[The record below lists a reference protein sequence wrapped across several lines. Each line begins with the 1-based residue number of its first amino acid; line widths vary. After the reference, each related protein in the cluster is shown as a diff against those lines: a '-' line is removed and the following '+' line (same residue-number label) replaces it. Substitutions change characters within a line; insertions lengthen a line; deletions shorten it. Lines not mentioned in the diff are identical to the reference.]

1 MTTIYLI
8 RHAEAEGNLYRR
20 IHGHTDGMITPAGM
34 DQIRALAKRFEDI
47 PVDAC
52 YASDLLRTRTTAQAV
67 YVPKGLPLQTD
78 ARFRELYTGVWEDK
92 PVGQLRAEEA
102 ESLGCFV
109 QDPMSWKV
117 EGSEPFMDYTGRFLE
132 AMKEKAE
139 KHDGGAIAIVTH
151 SVVLQGVVKRL
162 FPEKPLGLCPNT
174 GVTKVEYENGQYRL
188 VYFYDG
194 GHLTALPAG
203 IKGGGVSYKTEAP
216 LWFVSGLKPIEG
228 LEPPKAEAYY
238 TALSVD
244 EPVGVLA
251 LDEVDAKTGKVTYVG
266 LLPEKRG
273 KRVSV
278 QLLGMAVWHFRAAG
292 KEKLLIERPENG
304 CMDKLLSQM
313 QLKPDEN
320 GCCTMDIRRRV
331 LPL

>member
-20 IHGHTDGMITPAGM
+20 IHGHTDGMITPTGM
-34 DQIRALAKRFEDI
+34 DQIRSLAKRFETVH
-47 PVDAC
+47 VDAC

-109 QDPMSWKV
+109 HDPMSWKV

-139 KHDGGAIAIVTH
+139 KHDGEAIAIVTH
-151 SVVLQGVVKRL
+151 SVVLQGVVRRL

-174 GVTKVEYENGQYRL
+174 GVTKVEYENGEYRL

-194 GHLTALPAG
+194 SHLETLSG
-203 IKGGGVSYKTEAP
+203 SGKGGAAYKQEAP
-216 LWFVSGLKPIEG
+216 LWLVPGLQPVEG
-228 LEPPKAEAYY
+228 LEPPEAQVYY
-238 TALSVD
+238 TAMSMND
-244 EPVGVLA
+244 PVGILA

-278 QLLGMAVWHFRAAG
+278 QLLGKAIWHFREQG
-292 KEKLLIERPENG
+292 KEKLLIQRPENG
-304 CMDKLLSQM
+304 CLDKLLSQM
-313 QLKPDEN
+313 QLKPDET
-320 GCCTMDIRRRV
+320 GLCTMDIRRRV
-331 LPL
+331 IPL